1 LFYNYQKIEYPVV
14 LSSIFK
20 IAINQA
26 FFQWLVEQKH
36 FKPQN
41 GKFIVYNEIDLKGF
55 VKTRRGI

>member
-1 LFYNYQKIEYPVV
+1 V
-14 LSSIFK
+14 LSLIFK

>member
-1 LFYNYQKIEYPVV
+1 M
-14 LSSIFK
+14 
-20 IAINQA
+20 
-26 FFQWLVEQKH
+26 EQKH